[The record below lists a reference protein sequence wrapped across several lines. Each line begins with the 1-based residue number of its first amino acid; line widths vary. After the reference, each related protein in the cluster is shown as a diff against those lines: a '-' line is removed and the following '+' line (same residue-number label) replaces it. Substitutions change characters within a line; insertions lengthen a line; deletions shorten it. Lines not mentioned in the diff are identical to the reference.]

1 MEYYHSKYTT
11 YLISEENFEIN
22 KNYTEFP
29 NIIFNIKENNE
40 KEGESELLNQIMSSV
55 GITFGQNA
63 VLINLG
69 PDQEIPLRLW
79 MGSPV
84 THVLALGLHP
94 QQLQL
99 QGFSEL
105 HTIYQ
110 FNNLRILFGLPLDQY
125 KAHKNNKSLLWNA
138 LRSWKNQAG

>member
-1 MEYYHSKYTT
+1 MEFYHSKYTT

-22 KNYTEFP
+22 KKYTEFQ
-29 NIIFNIKENNE
+29 NIIFNFKENNE
-40 KEGESELLNQIMSSV
+40 KEDQSELLDQIMSSV
-55 GITFGQNA
+55 GITIGQNA
-63 VLINLG
+63 VLVNVS

-79 MGSPV
+79 IGSPV
-84 THVLALGLHP
+84 THVLALGLRP

-105 HTIYQ
+105 HTIYELS
-110 FNNLRILFGLPLDQY
+110 NMRILFGLQLENY
-125 KAHKNNKSLLWNA
+125 KENKNNKSLLWNA